1 MNYDDPEK
9 LLKFNLA
16 FYHNVML

>member
-9 LLKFNLA
+9 LLTFNLA